1 MQSFYTLFLFSGLKC
16 NTEDVKPYYLSEP
29 YFEPYSKAMML
40 SVGQITNTALLS
52 FDVKLRDFVED
63 ITYFET
69 GAHQVRALLVDKR
82 GTLWMHKNFPRMETI
97 VEQPLKVYL
106 HDLENLD
113 EKTMIGTRYERLSSL
128 LYHRYGSSRFLN
140 NSIVSL
146 EWLINPRVWWK

>member
-1 MQSFYTLFLFSGLKC
+1 
-16 NTEDVKPYYLSEP
+16 
-29 YFEPYSKAMML
+29 MML

-63 ITYFET
+63 ITYFEA

-82 GTLWMHKNFPRMETI
+82 GMLWMHKNFPRMETI

-113 EKTMIGTRYERLSSL
+113 EKTMIRTGYKRLSSL
-128 LYHRYGSSRFLN
+128 FYRHSSIRLLTN
-140 NSIVSL
+140 LILSL
-146 EWLINPRVWWK
+146 EWPINPRAWWR